1 MKNFIESI
9 VLNVKI
15 IVAIIMDSLGLEMKT
30 YAGGITTTEL
40 VNRIYNFCE
49 VYSGRVMYPYQGQ
62 FSKRII
68 RSVLENDGA
77 ELTALFSR
85 QSGKCFAKDTE
96 ILMIDGSRKKVQD
109 IKVGD
114 YVMTPDSKGARVT
127 ALGRGREEMY
137 EVKSRIKNYES
148 FVVNKS
154 HILSL
159 VTRENTIVSMTVED
173 YLKEPEWKKK
183 DYYRGYRVGVEY
195 PFRPT
200 EVEPYFLGLWLGDG
214 SNSDVRITTMESE
227 VINYLEDYAN
237 RLGLSLRVY
246 AERGKANSYA
256 ITNGNRKYKVTN
268 QLRTY
273 LTQNLYGN
281 KHIPESYLNNS
292 REVRL
297 KLLAGLIDSDG
308 YKSNARGKENT
319 LEISF
324 SVKRLADDTVIL
336 LRSLGYS
343 ASVVKKIVVLNG
355 KEFET
360 YRISA
365 YGDFSCVPNIVER
378 KIYKKCKL
386 RENPLTFGFDL
397 IPKGVDDYYGFTI
410 DSDDRLFLL
419 GDYTVTHNTETV
431 AITVGGLMII
441 LPQLANMPMFLNDR
455 RLMMFKDGLWVG
467 IFAPS
472 QRQAQ
477 TTYGRMKSRMQCK
490 EAQAVLNDPDFR
502 LVFTTSNGQTVAL
515 SNGSFCTA
523 ISASDGS
530 NIEGESF
537 KFIIL
542 EECFVKGT
550 PILTESGYKCIENI
564 SKGDSVYSYNH
575 SLNKV
580 ELKRVQRSFSQP
592 LYNRKLVKIKT
603 NTGKEIVCTDNHK
616 IFKSDIGSY
625 VRADSLQVHDLMLL
639 YVYNTQEE
647 VTLNNVES
655 DDTRNNARGWMS
667 SISRQEVF
675 KKSKIGYK
683 SFFKTGRLCLEKV
696 RKGISPLF
704 TRTQNSSKSWK
715 RNSALQIYYKMFRRI
730 ETLLRYVLQR
740 RKETY
745 RNRHLKPNE
754 RGSTSLLVSRRRKYE
769 WDDEHSYT
777 RILNGRERIVG
788 TMVDQKLRNHS
799 FNTYRQEDKQTLPT
813 IQRGGE
819 EQVSK
824 NGSSLYGSLNDVQNT
839 SYRYSKTLC
848 GVWETD
854 STLSPKECGVMFREM
869 SEDSLQNLYEGVLQ
883 EEEIVSIEIKVV
895 DEVEVYDLTVEDN
908 HNFFAN
914 GLLVHNCQDISNYK
928 IRKSVHPM
936 GAAYNATICK
946 IGTATTFKGDFY
958 EAIQRNK
965 QFIKDNPTLVR
976 NHFEYDCD
984 VVARFNPKYAKYL
997 EREKRSLG
1005 ESSDEYRMS
1014 YKLEWIISRGM
1025 FVDIQKVEKECG
1037 DEYLGRVPRD
1047 MQATHVVGIDVGGG
1061 SSSNK
1066 RYADSTVITV
1076 VEVNWNE
1083 PILMEKVTDEET
1095 GEDIV
1100 YTAYNTY
1107 IKDWY
1112 EISPE
1117 IAENYEEQYHLIKDY
1132 LQNFNVVRV
1141 MVDATRE
1148 ASLAQRL
1155 QANLRC
1161 EVVPFV
1167 FSSKSKSDIY
1177 KHLQIEIN
1185 TGRARFP
1192 RDKETVETKEYKKFT
1207 QQLAD
1212 LQKGYS
1218 GSHLVV
1224 SHPDEKGAHDDYP
1237 DSWCLAVWGT
1247 KDQGYV
1253 DNTET
1258 LNRGE
1263 VLNVHKNTSVF
1274 GSKNRFTARRR

>member
-1 MKNFIESI
+1 MKNFIRYI
-9 VLNVKI
+9 NLTVKI
-15 IVAIIMDSLGLEMKT
+15 IVAYILDFFDTLKAD
-30 YAGGITTTEL
+30 AGKITTTEL

-96 ILMIDGSRKKVQD
+96 ILMYDGSLKKVQD

-114 YVMTPDSKGARVT
+114 YVMTPNSKGARVT
-127 ALGRGREEMY
+127 ALGRGREEMF
-137 EVKSRIKNYES
+137 EVRSREKNHES

-159 VTRENTIVSMTVED
+159 VNKKGMVENISVKD
-173 YLKEPEWKKK
+173 YLKEPLWKRK
-183 DYYRGYRVGVEY
+183 DYYRGYRVSVDYPHKPVEIDA
-195 PFRPT
+195 
-200 EVEPYFLGLWLGDG
+200 YFLGLWLGDG
-214 SNSDVRITTMESE
+214 NSTDVRITTMEPE
-227 VINYLEDYAN
+227 VIEYLNDYSKKF
-237 RLGLSLRVY
+237 GMQVSVY
-246 AERGKANSYA
+246 KEKGKAQTYS
-256 ITNGNRKYKVTN
+256 ITNGNKGNSKN
-268 QLRTY
+268 PIRTY
-273 LTQNLYGN
+273 LKDNLFSN
-281 KHIPESYLNNS
+281 KHIPNEYLINDRNT
-292 REVRL
+292 RL
-297 KLLAGLIDSDG
+297 SLLAGLIDSDG
-308 YKSNARGKENT
+308 HKSCVKGKENT
-319 LEISF
+319 LEITF
-324 SVKRLADDTVIL
+324 SNERLSKNVVTL
-336 LRSLGYS
+336 LRSLGFRTS
-343 ASVVKKIVVLNG
+343 MKEKKVELNG
-355 KEFET
+355 KIFRAF
-360 YRISA
+360 RINS
-365 YGDFSCVPNIVER
+365 YGDFSCVPNKVER
-378 KIYKKCKL
+378 KKYKKCKL

-397 IPKGVDDYYGFTI
+397 ISKGVGDYYGFTI
-410 DSDDRLFLL
+410 DSEDHLFLL
-419 GDYTVTHNTETV
+419 GDFTVTHNTETV

-455 RLMMFKDGLWVG
+455 RLMMFRDGLWVG

-550 PILTESGYKCIENI
+550 PILTESGYKCIEDI
-564 SKGDSVYSYNH
+564 SKGDKVYSYNH

-603 NTGKEIVCTDNHK
+603 NTGKEIICTDNHK
-616 IFKSDIGSY
+616 IFKSDTGSY

-639 YVYNTQEE
+639 YVCNTQEE

-655 DDTRNNARGWMS
+655 DDTGNNARGWMPN
-667 SISRQEVF
+667 ISRQEVF

-715 RNSALQIYYKMFRRI
+715 RKSALQIYYKVFRRI
-730 ETLLRYVLQR
+730 KTLLRYVLQR

-788 TMVDQKLRNHS
+788 TMVDQKLRNLS

-824 NGSSLYGSLNDVQNT
+824 NGSSLYSSLNDVQNT

-848 GVWETD
+848 GVWKTD

-1005 ESSDEYRMS
+1005 ENSDEYRMS

-1066 RYADSTVITV
+1066 KYADSTVITV

-1083 PILMEKVTDEET
+1083 PVLMEKTTDDET

-1107 IKDWY
+1107 IKDWC
-1112 EISPE
+1112 EIRPE
-1117 IAENYEEQYHLIKDY
+1117 IAENYEEQYQMIMEY
-1132 LQNFNVVRV
+1132 LKNFNVVRIV
-1141 MVDATRE
+1141 IDATRE
-1148 ASLAQRL
+1148 SSLAQRI
-1155 QANLRC
+1155 QANMRC
-1161 EVVPFV
+1161 EVIPFV

-1192 RDKETVETKEYKKFT
+1192 RDRDTIVTSEYRKFT

-1247 KDQGYV
+1247 RDQGYV

-1263 VLNVHKNTSVF
+1263 VLSVHKSTSVF

>member
-1 MKNFIESI
+1 MKNFIRYI
-9 VLNVKI
+9 NLTVKI
-15 IVAIIMDSLGLEMKT
+15 IVAYILDFFDTLKAD
-30 YAGGITTTEL
+30 AGKITTTEL

-96 ILMIDGSRKKVQD
+96 ILMYDGSLKKVQD

-127 ALGRGREEMY
+127 ALGRGREEMF
-137 EVKSRIKNYES
+137 EVRSREKNHES

-159 VTRENTIVSMTVED
+159 VNKKGMVENISVED
-173 YLKEPEWKKK
+173 YLKEPLWKRK
-183 DYYRGYRVGVEY
+183 DYYRGYRVSVDYPHKPVEIDA
-195 PFRPT
+195 
-200 EVEPYFLGLWLGDG
+200 YFLGLWLGDG
-214 SNSDVRITTMESE
+214 NSNDVRITTMEPE
-227 VINYLEDYAN
+227 VIEYLNDYSKKF
-237 RLGLSLRVY
+237 GMQVSVY
-246 AERGKANSYA
+246 KEKGKAQTYS
-256 ITNGNRKYKVTN
+256 ITNGNKGNSKN
-268 QLRTY
+268 PIRTY
-273 LTQNLYGN
+273 LKDNLFSN
-281 KHIPESYLNNS
+281 KHIPNKYLINDRNT
-292 REVRL
+292 RL
-297 KLLAGLIDSDG
+297 SLLAGLIDSDG
-308 YKSNARGKENT
+308 HKSCVKGKENT
-319 LEISF
+319 LEITF
-324 SVKRLADDTVIL
+324 SNERLSKNVVTL
-336 LRSLGYS
+336 LRSLGFRTS
-343 ASVVKKIVVLNG
+343 MKEKKVELNG
-355 KEFET
+355 KIFRVF
-360 YRISA
+360 RINS
-365 YGDFSCVPNIVER
+365 YGDFSCVPNKVER
-378 KIYKKCKL
+378 KKYKKCKL

-397 IPKGVDDYYGFTI
+397 VSKGVDNYYGFTI
-410 DSDDRLFLL
+410 DSEDHLFLL

-441 LPQLANMPMFLNDR
+441 LPQLANMPMFLNDK
-455 RLMMFKDGLWVG
+455 RLMMFRDGLWVG

-542 EECFVKGT
+542 EEC
-550 PILTESGYKCIENI
+550 
-564 SKGDSVYSYNH
+564 
-575 SLNKV
+575 
-580 ELKRVQRSFSQP
+580 
-592 LYNRKLVKIKT
+592 
-603 NTGKEIVCTDNHK
+603 
-616 IFKSDIGSY
+616 
-625 VRADSLQVHDLMLL
+625 
-639 YVYNTQEE
+639 
-647 VTLNNVES
+647 
-655 DDTRNNARGWMS
+655 
-667 SISRQEVF
+667 
-675 KKSKIGYK
+675 
-683 SFFKTGRLCLEKV
+683 
-696 RKGISPLF
+696 
-704 TRTQNSSKSWK
+704 
-715 RNSALQIYYKMFRRI
+715 
-730 ETLLRYVLQR
+730 
-740 RKETY
+740 
-745 RNRHLKPNE
+745 
-754 RGSTSLLVSRRRKYE
+754 
-769 WDDEHSYT
+769 
-777 RILNGRERIVG
+777 
-788 TMVDQKLRNHS
+788 
-799 FNTYRQEDKQTLPT
+799 
-813 IQRGGE
+813 
-819 EQVSK
+819 
-824 NGSSLYGSLNDVQNT
+824 
-839 SYRYSKTLC
+839 
-848 GVWETD
+848 
-854 STLSPKECGVMFREM
+854 
-869 SEDSLQNLYEGVLQ
+869 
-883 EEEIVSIEIKVV
+883 
-895 DEVEVYDLTVEDN
+895 
-908 HNFFAN
+908 
-914 GLLVHNCQDISNYK
+914 QDISNYK

-965 QFIKDNPTLVR
+965 QFIKDNPTAIR

-1005 ESSDEYRMS
+1005 ENSDEYRMS

-1037 DEYLGRVPRD
+1037 DEYLGRVLRD
-1047 MQATHVVGIDVGGG
+1047 MQATHVIGIDVGGG

-1066 RYADSTVITV
+1066 KYADSTVITV

-1083 PILMEKVTDEET
+1083 PVLMEKITDEET

-1107 IKDWY
+1107 IKDWC
-1112 EISPE
+1112 EIRPE
-1117 IAENYEEQYHLIKDY
+1117 IAENYEEQYQMIMEY
-1132 LQNFNVVRV
+1132 LKNFNVVRIV
-1141 MVDATRE
+1141 IDATRE
-1148 ASLAQRL
+1148 SSLAQRI
-1155 QANLRC
+1155 QANMRC
-1161 EVVPFV
+1161 EVIPFV

-1192 RDKETVETKEYKKFT
+1192 RDRDTIVTSEYRKFT

-1247 KDQGYV
+1247 RDQGYV

-1263 VLNVHKNTSVF
+1263 VLSVHKNTSVF

>member
-9 VLNVKI
+9 VLNIKI

-85 QSGKCFAKDTE
+85 QSGK
-96 ILMIDGSRKKVQD
+96 
-109 IKVGD
+109 
-114 YVMTPDSKGARVT
+114 
-127 ALGRGREEMY
+127 
-137 EVKSRIKNYES
+137 
-148 FVVNKS
+148 
-154 HILSL
+154 
-159 VTRENTIVSMTVED
+159 
-173 YLKEPEWKKK
+173 
-183 DYYRGYRVGVEY
+183 
-195 PFRPT
+195 
-200 EVEPYFLGLWLGDG
+200 
-214 SNSDVRITTMESE
+214 
-227 VINYLEDYAN
+227 
-237 RLGLSLRVY
+237 
-246 AERGKANSYA
+246 
-256 ITNGNRKYKVTN
+256 
-268 QLRTY
+268 
-273 LTQNLYGN
+273 
-281 KHIPESYLNNS
+281 
-292 REVRL
+292 
-297 KLLAGLIDSDG
+297 
-308 YKSNARGKENT
+308 
-319 LEISF
+319 
-324 SVKRLADDTVIL
+324 
-336 LRSLGYS
+336 
-343 ASVVKKIVVLNG
+343 
-355 KEFET
+355 
-360 YRISA
+360 
-365 YGDFSCVPNIVER
+365 
-378 KIYKKCKL
+378 
-386 RENPLTFGFDL
+386 
-397 IPKGVDDYYGFTI
+397 
-410 DSDDRLFLL
+410 
-419 GDYTVTHNTETV
+419 TETV

-455 RLMMFKDGLWVG
+455 RLMMFRDGLWVG

-542 EECFVKGT
+542 EEC
-550 PILTESGYKCIENI
+550 
-564 SKGDSVYSYNH
+564 
-575 SLNKV
+575 
-580 ELKRVQRSFSQP
+580 
-592 LYNRKLVKIKT
+592 
-603 NTGKEIVCTDNHK
+603 
-616 IFKSDIGSY
+616 
-625 VRADSLQVHDLMLL
+625 
-639 YVYNTQEE
+639 
-647 VTLNNVES
+647 
-655 DDTRNNARGWMS
+655 
-667 SISRQEVF
+667 
-675 KKSKIGYK
+675 
-683 SFFKTGRLCLEKV
+683 
-696 RKGISPLF
+696 
-704 TRTQNSSKSWK
+704 
-715 RNSALQIYYKMFRRI
+715 
-730 ETLLRYVLQR
+730 
-740 RKETY
+740 
-745 RNRHLKPNE
+745 
-754 RGSTSLLVSRRRKYE
+754 
-769 WDDEHSYT
+769 
-777 RILNGRERIVG
+777 
-788 TMVDQKLRNHS
+788 
-799 FNTYRQEDKQTLPT
+799 
-813 IQRGGE
+813 
-819 EQVSK
+819 
-824 NGSSLYGSLNDVQNT
+824 
-839 SYRYSKTLC
+839 
-848 GVWETD
+848 
-854 STLSPKECGVMFREM
+854 
-869 SEDSLQNLYEGVLQ
+869 
-883 EEEIVSIEIKVV
+883 
-895 DEVEVYDLTVEDN
+895 
-908 HNFFAN
+908 
-914 GLLVHNCQDISNYK
+914 QDISNYK
-928 IRKSVHPM
+928 IRKAIHPM
-936 GAAYNATICK
+936 GAAYNATLCK

-965 QFIKDNPTLVR
+965 QFIKDNPTAIR

-1005 ESSDEYRMS
+1005 ENSDEYRMS

-1066 RYADSTVITV
+1066 KYADSTVITV

-1083 PILMEKVTDEET
+1083 PVLMEKTTDDET

-1107 IKDWY
+1107 IKDWC
-1112 EISPE
+1112 EIRPE
-1117 IAENYEEQYHLIKDY
+1117 IAENYEEQYQMIMEY
-1132 LQNFNVVRV
+1132 LKNFNVVRIV
-1141 MVDATRE
+1141 IDATRE
-1148 ASLAQRL
+1148 SSLAQRI
-1155 QANLRC
+1155 QANMRC
-1161 EVVPFV
+1161 EVIPFV

-1192 RDKETVETKEYKKFT
+1192 RDRDTIVTSEYRKFT

-1247 KDQGYV
+1247 RDQGYV

-1263 VLNVHKNTSVF
+1263 VLSVHKSTSVF